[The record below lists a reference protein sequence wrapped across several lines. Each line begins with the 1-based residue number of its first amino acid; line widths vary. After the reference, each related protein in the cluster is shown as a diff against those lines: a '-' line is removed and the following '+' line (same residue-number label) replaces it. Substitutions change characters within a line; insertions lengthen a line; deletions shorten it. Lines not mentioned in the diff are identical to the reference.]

1 MTREE
6 KKKNENNQNNNN
18 NKLMDGL
25 ISFLHVSNIDQNTLE
40 ESSTINTKLILSLLF
55 KTNPKVL
62 QSLLH

>member
-6 KKKNENNQNNNN
+6 KKKNDNNQNNNN

-25 ISFLHVSNIDQNTLE
+25 ISFLQVSNIDQNTLE

-55 KTNPKVL
+55 KTNPEVL